1 MIDRGETLTGR
12 LIAERSL
19 SAKLHVSANLR
30 GELSKNTNYTN
41 YTGDYEIIPK
51 VEAQTMFTKNKL
63 MINDVEIKGVPI
75 FSTSNNAGGN
85 TVYIA
90 KEVE

>member
-1 MIDRGETLTGR
+1 MIEKGKTLTGKLR
-12 LIAERSL
+12 TEYSL
-19 SAKLHVSANLR
+19 SAQLHVSANLR
-30 GELSKNTNYTN
+30 GELTKNTNYTN
-41 YTGDYEIIPK
+41 YNGDYEITPK
-51 VEAQTMFTKNKL
+51 VEAQIMPTKNKL

-75 FSTSNNAGGN
+75 FSISNNAGGN